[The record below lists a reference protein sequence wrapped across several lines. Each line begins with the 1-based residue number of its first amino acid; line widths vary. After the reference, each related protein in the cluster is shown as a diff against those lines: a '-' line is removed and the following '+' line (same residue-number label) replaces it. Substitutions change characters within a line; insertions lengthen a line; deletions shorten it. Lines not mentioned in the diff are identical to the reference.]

1 MYSCIVVVDNPSRS
15 VGYYG
20 NVVSGSVFKEIADK
34 IYTMA
39 SLMGDNDEGEED
51 ERRNVADQ
59 SERVEE

>member
-34 IYTMA
+34 IYTM
-39 SLMGDNDEGEED
+39 GIVDGG
-51 ERRNVADQ
+51 
-59 SERVEE
+59 